1 MELIKFIFKI
11 FFNIINYYENE
22 IIFFN
27 IINYYENEIS
37 YLIIFIKLKKI

>member
-1 MELIKFIFKI
+1 MELIKFIFK
-11 FFNIINYYENE
+11 
-22 IIFFN
+22 IFFN